1 MFLELGNACEAEVKN
16 IIRQGQGG
24 LTYPACAKKTIKI
37 PEKEK
42 KKLQGFFCFF
52 EITGSILSFYGWP
65 VFGHIKKIIVSRM
78 ADWDRK
84 KNGSERSSDALY
96 KRRKV

>member
-42 KKLQGFFCFF
+42 KFARGFFFLRLQVQWYMDGLCFD
-52 EITGSILSFYGWP
+52 
-65 VFGHIKKIIVSRM
+65 IKKIIVSRM
-78 ADWDRK
+78 ADWDRPTK
-84 KNGSERSSDALY
+84 K
-96 KRRKV
+96 RKKKDLAKIDHEHGR

>member
-42 KKLQGFFCFF
+42 KFARGFFFF
-52 EITGSILSFYGWP
+52 EIIGLIL
-65 VFGHIKKIIVSRM
+65 VSM
-78 ADWDRK
+78 DGLCLDI
-84 KNGSERSSDALY
+84 
-96 KRRKV
+96 